1 MKNFSFALLGIL
13 ILVSCY
19 RTAPE
24 PGFDLSRV
32 IPADTMVS
40 LLVDV
45 HLAEGALNVGISQ
58 RPPIEQLS
66 SRYFETVLVK
76 HGIDRETFEESIRY
90 YAFHAEQFNEI
101 YEKVINELGKKESL
115 YRQQIEK
122 QEAVE

>member
-1 MKNFSFALLGIL
+1 
-13 ILVSCY
+13 
-19 RTAPE
+19 
-24 PGFDLSRV
+24 
-32 IPADTMVS
+32 
-40 LLVDV
+40 
-45 HLAEGALNVGISQ
+45 
-58 RPPIEQLS
+58 
-66 SRYFETVLVK
+66 VLVK